1 MEQLKHRISVFIPS
15 TIDGDKPAKR
25 LQKKV
30 ARKAAKRFS
39 LLFGGCTAQQAA
51 GFWNSPEKGLIE
63 EKQIIIFSNCTSTD
77 KTSKAEA
84 VKTFAKAVCK
94 FMRQEAVTVEIDG
107 TLQFI
112 EA

>member
-1 MEQLKHRISVFIPS
+1 MEKLNHRICVFIPS
-15 TIDGDKPAKR
+15 TVDGNKPAKR

-30 ARKAAKRFS
+30 TKKAAKRFS
-39 LLFGGCTAQQAA
+39 LLFGGSTAQEAT
-51 GFWNSPEKGLIE
+51 GFWNSPEKGLIQ
-63 EKQIIIFSNCTSTD
+63 EKQILIFSNCTEAD
-77 KTSKAEA
+77 KTSKSEA